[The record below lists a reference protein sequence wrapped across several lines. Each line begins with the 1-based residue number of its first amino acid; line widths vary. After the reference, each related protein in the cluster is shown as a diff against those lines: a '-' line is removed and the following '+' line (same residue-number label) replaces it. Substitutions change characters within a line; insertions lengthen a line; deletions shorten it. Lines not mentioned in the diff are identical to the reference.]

1 MAQLEWLFWAGDS
14 ALCAHFLSTSAR
26 CVMDCFF
33 RYALA
38 AGFLALPLSLF
49 AEEKGSPPAG
59 DHGPKGKDQHM
70 RQMLEAKLKELK
82 KNQTPLTQEQ
92 KEKMK
97 AVMQQMEQR
106 RKEMHSK
113 LANWKENHPNDTSTT
128 KQGEQEKRKSPG
140 GQSKGQ
146 GEHFRGGDHSGGDG
160 GHGDGDHD
168 GDGHEHG
175 GGHGN
180 VGHGHSGGGHAGG
193 HR

>member
-1 MAQLEWLFWAGDS
+1 ME
-14 ALCAHFLSTSAR
+14 
-26 CVMDCFF
+26 CFF

-49 AEEKGSPPAG
+49 AEEKGSPTAG
-59 DHGPKGKDQHM
+59 DHGPKVKDQHM
-70 RQMLEAKLKELK
+70 RQMLEAKIKELK
-82 KNQTPLTQEQ
+82 KNQPPLTQEQ

-113 LANWKENHPNDTSTT
+113 LANWKENHPNDTPPTQST
-128 KQGEQEKRKSPG
+128 G

-146 GEHFRGGDHSGGDG
+146 GEHFRGGDHPGG
-160 GHGDGDHD
+160 
-168 GDGHEHG
+168 EHG
-175 GGHGN
+175 GGHGDG
-180 VGHGHSGGGHAGG
+180 GHGGGGHSGGGGHAGG